1 MVWFVALGIEEDIQR
16 AHGNLAVSIADFESN
31 VSSLPI
37 WSELSTSELWN
48 TPHPECI
55 LHVTQ
60 SNAQHHSSQVPGV
73 YSVRD
78 IAPDTA
84 QMADGMVPRGH
95 GAFNLELQ
103 TFKWMS
109 RMMRLGMRDR
119 SWLTLWES
127 NMQRIKE
134 QDTIMTKKAPM
145 QTMRDCSHPEW
156 KRHGNIHGSFATCLL
171 CHMKAKWNTEQGA
184 WQSIGLAGS
193 RRSSLPLPSSSS
205 ILSPSRATHS
215 RSICLDHIAKSL
227 AEEHKL

>member
-1 MVWFVALGIEEDIQR
+1 MLR
-16 AHGNLAVSIADFESN
+16 H
-31 VSSLPI
+31 
-37 WSELSTSELWN
+37 
-48 TPHPECI
+48 TPPKWI
-55 LHVTQ
+55 
-60 SNAQHHSSQVPGV
+60 
-73 YSVRD
+73 
-78 IAPDTA
+78 
-84 QMADGMVPRGH
+84 QMADEMAPRGH
-95 GAFNLELQ
+95 GASQSGTANFQ
-103 TFKWMS
+103 VDV
-109 RMMRLGMRDR
+109 RMFRLGMRDR

-205 ILSPSRATHS
+205 ILPTSRTTQSKSKARLTSSHLLLSHQTLRNPSQAFG
-215 RSICLDHIAKSL
+215 
-227 AEEHKL
+227 EELPVPEVFQMDFEDTGSQDLNYEWEHQG